1 MIDVTRKG
9 KKNELHK
16 VLFINARMT
25 TQMVNECTTNI
36 LSKKKLNVMEM
47 KNNYGRDMKIANY
60 CKSPKQ
66 VETKGLIS
74 YFQSRHEA
82 IVLNVCAIFC
92 SNEEK
97 GMVRNIF
104 HWV

>member
-1 MIDVTRKG
+1 
-9 KKNELHK
+9 
-16 VLFINARMT
+16 MT

-36 LSKKKLNVMEM
+36 PSKKKLNVMEM
-47 KNNYGRDMKIANY
+47 KKKYGRDMKIANY